1 MFGRHVII
9 GGGHYR
15 PVIGRFFTL
24 LSVLAVQSMESVACP
39 LGSFEHID
47 PVVKM
52 KNNRLYYQRF
62 DKQHGKHYRHS
73 K

>member
-1 MFGRHVII
+1 ML
-9 GGGHYR
+9 GGHYR
-15 PVIGRFFTL
+15 PIIGRFFTL
-24 LSVLAVQSMESVACP
+24 LSVMAIQSMERVDYP
-39 LGSFEHID
+39 VGSFDYVE

-62 DKQHGKHYRHS
+62 DKQHGKHYRRS